1 MITSSVQTT
10 RCQFCF
16 SGSFHVLLQPEWVSF
31 EATGPVSC
39 TSISCFSG
47 YNNSLIL
54 TEPLTQELPEDV
66 TRAHTLPGAARLR
79 TSVWWRSEHA
89 ALASGFQGCCWGHA
103 RGPDTGEW
111 PVPPP
116 TLCPQSHGAGWQR
129 GPLVQ
134 GALSTFSIRKPAPF
148 NYRERSHLLGLIL
161 PISAFYLDLV
171 VR

>member
-10 RCQFCF
+10 RCHFCF
-16 SGSFHVLLQPEWVSF
+16 SGSFHVLQPEWVSF

-66 TRAHTLPGAARLR
+66 TRAHTPPGATRLR
-79 TSVWWRSEHA
+79 TSAWWRSEHA
-89 ALASGFQGCCWGHA
+89 ALASGFRGCCWGHA

-111 PVPPP
+111 TVPPP
-116 TLCPQSHGAGWQR
+116 HPVSAVSRRWVAARTPRARSSEHLFNPETC
-129 GPLVQ
+129 
-134 GALSTFSIRKPAPF
+134 ALQ
-148 NYRERSHLLGLIL
+148 
-161 PISAFYLDLV
+161 
-171 VR
+171 